1 MGEARLDW
9 AFARDWRAV
18 PAAWLAWC
26 IGALAVQA
34 ALGFAPSGADDWT
47 RLVQV
52 RALLDGQGFW
62 DVTQYRM
69 NPPAGFSMHW
79 SRLVDLPIAALAL
92 LVGETAAMALVP
104 LLWLLPAL
112 FALRAIMLRLG
123 FSNGAIAAGL
133 ILMPLMP
140 LLPTSF
146 APMRID
152 HHTPQAVLGLACA
165 ALLLSP
171 SRRSALAAGLCASA
185 WALISL
191 EALPLIAAIAALYG
205 LRYVWAG
212 DRLLVPFL
220 AALTVASG
228 VLGYAMRGPG
238 LWDSAFCDVLLP
250 GHIAAFAAA
259 TLAAFVGPMLPGQ
272 RTWQWR
278 AASVALVPLFAVP
291 VAVLTLGP
299 CLSDPMAQL
308 DPVLRTWWHG
318 YIMEGLPIWRQ
329 PVSVMVMT
337 GWTVLIVIAAGW
349 AVRQDWRTWPAER
362 QMAWGLYLII
372 ALAAGAYSLVLMRA
386 GVIAQ
391 LLTIPAAAWLIARY
405 LPRARAVTG
414 TVPRIA
420 ATLAVFGFTTPM
432 FASLAAKP
440 LDARFPTAT
449 MGSASRA
456 QIESGQ
462 CDYGRLSALEAG
474 QVLAPLD
481 AAPQILGRTDHTVV
495 AASYHRNQG
504 PMSDVLAAYTGSSEN
519 ARIIARRYAADYV
532 VACGSAADLA
542 LYRTAGD
549 GNFANAV
556 LSDTPPDWL
565 VLESDISSGSL
576 RVYRVR

>member
-1 MGEARLDW
+1 MGEARIDW
-9 AFARDWRAV
+9 AVAREWRAV

-34 ALGFAPSGADDWT
+34 ALGFEPVGPDDWT
-47 RLVQV
+47 RLLQV
-52 RALLDGQGFW
+52 RALTGGQGFW

-69 NPPAGFSMHW
+69 NPPDGFSMHW
-79 SRLVDLPIAALAL
+79 SRLVDLPIAALMV

-104 LLWLLPAL
+104 LIWLLPAL

-165 ALLLSP
+165 ALLLFP
-171 SRRSALAAGLCASA
+171 SRRAALAAGLYASA
-185 WALISL
+185 WTLISL
-191 EALPLIAAIAALYG
+191 EALPLVAVIAALYG
-205 LRYVWAG
+205 LRYAAAG

-220 AALTVASG
+220 AALTMGSG
-228 VLGYAMRGPG
+228 VLGVAMRGPG

-259 TLAAFVGPMLPGQ
+259 TLAAIIGPLLPGQ

-278 AASVALVPLFAVP
+278 AASLALVLLFAVP

-308 DPVLRTWWHG
+308 DPVLQTWWHG

-329 PVSVMVMT
+329 PVSFMVMT
-337 GWTVLIVIAAGW
+337 AWTLLIVLTVAWAAR
-349 AVRQDWRTWPAER
+349 RQWQTGSDER
-362 QMAWGLYLII
+362 RLAWLLYLSMT
-372 ALAAGAYSLVLMRA
+372 LAACAYSLLLMRA

-391 LLTIPAAAWLIARY
+391 LLAIPAAAWLIARY

-414 TVPRIA
+414 TLPRIA

-432 FASLAAKP
+432 FASAAAKP
-440 LDARFPTAT
+440 LDARFPAAT
-449 MGSASRA
+449 MRPAILA
-456 QIESGQ
+456 QIESGA

-481 AAPQILGRTDHTVV
+481 AAPQILGRTNHTVV

-556 LSDTPPDWL
+556 LSETPPDWL
-565 VLESDISSGSL
+565 LLDTRVSDGSL